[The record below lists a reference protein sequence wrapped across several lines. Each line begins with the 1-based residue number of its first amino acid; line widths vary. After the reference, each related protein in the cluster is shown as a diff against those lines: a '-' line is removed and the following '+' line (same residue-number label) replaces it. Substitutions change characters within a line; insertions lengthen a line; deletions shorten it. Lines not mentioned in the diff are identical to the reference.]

1 MESKSAG
8 NLLVKG
14 EPAGGERP
22 GIRVGKKRPTKHGA
36 KRVNGRNAC
45 FDECA
50 SMKIYV
56 RTFVHRARI
65 NYHKPKLNIYVCT
78 YPNAQITNT
87 GTGQCITGTG
97 THTRTD

>member
-1 MESKSAG
+1 VESKSAG
-8 NLLVKG
+8 NPLVKG

-45 FDECA
+45 CSRSMNGA

-65 NYHKPKLNIYVCT
+65 ISDGADEVNLFFTFPS
-78 YPNAQITNT
+78 
-87 GTGQCITGTG
+87 
-97 THTRTD
+97 